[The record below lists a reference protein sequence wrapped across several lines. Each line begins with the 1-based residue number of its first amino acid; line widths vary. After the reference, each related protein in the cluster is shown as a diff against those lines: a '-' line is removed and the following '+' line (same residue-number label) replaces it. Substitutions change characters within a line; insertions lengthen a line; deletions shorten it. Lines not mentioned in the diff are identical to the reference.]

1 MVRLLEA
8 NMPDPF
14 NAAVAGTRMPLVIA
28 DAKQADVPIVYAND
42 SFCSMTGYDRAE
54 IVGRNCRFLQGPD
67 TDPTTVAA
75 IREAI
80 ASGSRFETDILNYRK
95 DGQPFWNRL
104 LVVPIRSDGGELTH
118 FFASQIDVSAVHDYA
133 VPIEDMPAAPLVEL
147 GHALKVQKESEQ
159 RLRFAANAGRMGVWE
174 YDFGSGELSSSPMCR
189 ANFGWPEDEHFGF
202 DDLMS
207 CIATDDRALFR
218 SSIEAAHSDGADLDI
233 EVRIKRRNDIGW
245 IQARGQVMDDGTGIP
260 ARLAGVTLDVST
272 RRHAETHSRALA
284 ELGDRIRDIVC
295 PRELG
300 YAAAEIMGRALA
312 ISRVGYGVVDVRAE
326 TITVERDWNAPGVAS
341 FAGVLHFRD
350 YGSYIDDLV
359 RGETVVFGDVAH
371 DPRTSANVDALEGRD
386 ARSFVN
392 VPVMEYGV
400 LVAVLYLTNAAV
412 RMWTPSELELVK
424 DMAERTRVAI
434 ARLTAEDELKRLAA
448 SLEQQVEERTAS
460 QLAAEDQLRQ
470 SQKMEAI
477 GQLTGGVA
485 HDFNNLLTVI
495 RGSVDMLRRPEMTDE
510 KRTRYIDAIGETSD
524 RAARLTG
531 QLLAFARR
539 QALTPERFD
548 VGASLR
554 EVLGMVTTLTGSRI
568 VVDLDLPD
576 APCFIVA
583 DRSQFDTSIVN
594 MAVNAR
600 DAMDGEGSIRI
611 RVCPS
616 TGIPAIRNHLPVAGD
631 FIAVSLSD
639 TGDGIAADTLERIF
653 EPFFTTKAVGT
664 GTGLGLS
671 QVIGFSKQSGGDV
684 HVESEQGKG
693 TVFTLYLPRAQ
704 APRHRDE
711 AEVVRDQHPS
721 GDGLCVLIVEDNV
734 DVGEFARAALREMGY
749 GTVLAANGLE
759 ALERLAEGS
768 DRFNIVF
775 SDVVMPGM
783 SGLEL
788 AETVKRLYADLPIV
802 LASGYSH
809 VLAQNGNHG
818 FELLHKPY
826 SIDQLSR
833 IIRKAARTPQG
844 S

>member
-1 MVRLLEA
+1 
-8 NMPDPF
+8 
-14 NAAVAGTRMPLVIA
+14 MPLVIA
-28 DAKQADVPIVYAND
+28 DAKQEDVPIVYAND
-42 SFCSMTGYDRAE
+42 SFCTMTGYGREE
-54 IVGRNCRFLQGPD
+54 IVGRNCRFLQGAD
-67 TDPTTVAA
+67 TDRATIAA
-75 IREAI
+75 IRDAVR
-80 ASGSRFETDILNYRK
+80 AGSRFEADVLNYRK

-104 LVVPIRSDGGELTH
+104 LIVPIHSDAGELTH
-118 FFASQIDVSAVHDYA
+118 FFASQIDVSVVHDYA
-133 VPIEDMPAAPLVEL
+133 VPIKDMPAAPLVEL
-147 GHALKVQKESEQ
+147 GHVLKEQRESEQ

-174 YDFGSGELSSSPMCR
+174 YDFSSGELTSSPMCR
-189 ANFGWPEDEHFGF
+189 INFGLAENEPVGF
-202 DDLMS
+202 DDMVS
-207 CIATDDRALFR
+207 RIEPRDRGLFR
-218 SSIEAAHSDGADLDI
+218 RSIEAARSDAADLDV
-233 EVRIKRRNDIGW
+233 EVRVMRPEGIGW
-245 IQARGQVMDDGTGIP
+245 VQARGQVMDNGTGV
-260 ARLAGVTLDVST
+260 ATRLAGVTLDVST
-272 RRHAETHSRALA
+272 RRHAEAYSCALA

-300 YAAAEIMGRALA
+300 YAAAEIMGRTLA
-312 ISRVGYGVVDVRAE
+312 ISRVGYGMVDIVAE

-341 FAGVLHFRD
+341 FAGVLHLRE

-359 RGETVVFGDVAH
+359 RGNTVVFGDVEL
-371 DPRTSANVDALEGRD
+371 DSRTSGNVEALDGRN

-392 VPVMEYGV
+392 VPVMEQGV

-412 RMWTPSELELVK
+412 RSWTAAEIDLVK

-434 ARLTAEDELKRLAA
+434 ARLTAEQELKALAF
-448 SLEQQVEERTAS
+448 SLEQQVEERTAA

-495 RGSVDMLRRPEMTDE
+495 RGSIDMLRRPELSEE

-554 EVLGMVTTLTGSRI
+554 EVLGVVTTLTGSRI
-568 VVDLDLPD
+568 VVNLELPD
-576 APCFIVA
+576 EACFMVA

-600 DAMDGEGSIRI
+600 DAMGGEGPIQLK
-611 RVCPS
+611 VCPS
-616 TGIPAIRNHLPVAGD
+616 SGIPAIRNHVPVAGD

-639 TGDGIAADTLERIF
+639 SGKGIPAATLERIF
-653 EPFFTTKAVGT
+653 EPFFTTKPIGT

-671 QVIGFSKQSGGDV
+671 QVIGFAKQSGGDV
-684 HVESEQGKG
+684 HVQSLSGAG
-693 TVFTLYLPRAQ
+693 TTFTLYLPRAR
-704 APRHRDE
+704 APRQPDDVDV
-711 AEVVRDQHPS
+711 AQDQQGS
-721 GDGLCVLIVEDNV
+721 GDGLCVLIVEDNA
-734 DVGEFARAALREMGY
+734 DVGQFARGALQEIGY
-749 GTVLAANGLE
+749 GTVLAANGDE
-759 ALERLAEGS
+759 ALKHLAEDS
-768 DRFNIVF
+768 DRFSIVF

-783 SGLEL
+783 TGLEL
-788 AETVKRLYADLPIV
+788 GETVKRLYPDLPIV

-833 IIRKAARTPQG
+833 VIRKTARLNR
-844 S
+844 SS

>member
-1 MVRLLEA
+1 
-8 NMPDPF
+8 
-14 NAAVAGTRMPLVIA
+14 MPLVIA

-42 SFCSMTGYDRAE
+42 SFCTMTGYDREE
-54 IVGRNCRFLQGPD
+54 IVGRNCRFLQGAD
-67 TDPTTVAA
+67 TDQETVAA
-75 IREAI
+75 IRNAV
-80 ASGSRFETDILNYRK
+80 ASGSRFEADVLNYRK

-104 LVVPIRSDGGELTH
+104 LIVPIHSNAGELTH

-133 VPIEDMPAAPLVEL
+133 VPIEDIPAAPLVEL
-147 GHALKVQKESEQ
+147 GHVLKEQKESEQ

-174 YDFGSGELSSSPMCR
+174 YDFASGDLTSSPMCQT
-189 ANFGWPEDEHFGF
+189 NFGWTRNDAFGF
-202 DDLMS
+202 DDLVS
-207 CIATDDRALFR
+207 RIEPQDRELFR
-218 SSIEAAHSDGADLDI
+218 TGIEAARSEAADLDI
-233 EVRIKRRNDIGW
+233 EVRVMRSDGVGW
-245 IQARGQVMDDGTGIP
+245 VQARGQVMDDASGTP
-260 ARLAGVTLDVST
+260 ARIAGVTLDIST
-272 RRHAETHSRALA
+272 RRHAETHTRALA

-300 YAAAEIMGRALA
+300 YAAAEIMGRTLA
-312 ISRVGYGVVDVRAE
+312 ISRVGYGAVDIAAE
-326 TITVERDWNAPGVAS
+326 TITVERDWNAPGVES
-341 FAGVLHFRD
+341 FAGVLRFRE

-359 RGETVVFGDVAH
+359 RGETVVFGDVEL
-371 DPRTSANVDALEGRD
+371 DLRTAGNVEALEGRD

-392 VPVMEYGV
+392 VPVMEHGV
-400 LVAVLYLTNAAV
+400 LVAVLYLTNASV
-412 RMWTPSELELVK
+412 RSWTTAELDLVK

-434 ARLTAEDELKRLAA
+434 ARLTAEEELQALAS
-448 SLEQQVEERTAS
+448 SLEQQVEARTAS
-460 QLAAEDQLRQ
+460 QLAVEDQLRQ

-495 RGSVDMLRRPEMTDE
+495 RGSVDMLRRPELSEE
-510 KRTRYIDAIGETSD
+510 KRVRYVDAIGETSD

-568 VVDLDLPD
+568 VVDVDLPD
-576 APCFIVA
+576 EPCFIVA

-600 DAMDGEGSIRI
+600 DAMGGEGSIRMK
-611 RVCPS
+611 VCPS
-616 TGIPAIRNHLPVAGD
+616 TGIPAIRNHVSVAGD

-639 TGDGIAADTLERIF
+639 TGEGIPAATIERIF
-653 EPFFTTKAVGT
+653 EPFFTTKPVGT

-671 QVIGFSKQSGGDV
+671 QVIGFAKQSGGDV
-684 HVESEQGKG
+684 HVESRAEEG
-693 TVFTLYLPRAQ
+693 TTFTLYLPRAG
-704 APRHRDE
+704 APRQSNDVDV
-711 AEVVRDQHPS
+711 ALDQEGS
-721 GDGLCVLIVEDNV
+721 GDGLCVLIVEDNA
-734 DVGEFARAALREMGY
+734 DVGEFAREALREMGY
-749 GTVLAANGLE
+749 GTILATNGDE

-768 DRFNIVF
+768 GRFSIVF

-788 AETVKRLYADLPIV
+788 GETVRQLYPDLPIV

-809 VLAQNGNHG
+809 VLAQNGDHG

-833 IIRKAARTPQG
+833 VIRKTARMCRNV
-844 S
+844 